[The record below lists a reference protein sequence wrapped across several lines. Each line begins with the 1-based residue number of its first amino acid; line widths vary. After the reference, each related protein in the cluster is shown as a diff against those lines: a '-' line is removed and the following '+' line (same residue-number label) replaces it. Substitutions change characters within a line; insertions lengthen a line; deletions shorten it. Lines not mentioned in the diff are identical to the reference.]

1 MLITVTMPSLNAAK
15 HISVAIN
22 SVLNQSFQD
31 WELLIIDGGSTD
43 DTFKIIKEVSD
54 DRVKLLICE
63 KPGIY
68 AAINYGNEKAE
79 GEFVINL
86 NTDDCFS
93 DNDVLNKYVG
103 SLDGATDVY
112 YSNIN
117 YVRGCGKNFL
127 HRSGNFSVQKV
138 LLGWLPP
145 HPSYLVRRD
154 ILIRNKFDERYRIAG
169 DYEWFL
175 RMSCYGQVRFR
186 YLDFTSVNF
195 KIGGISTDLL
205 TQFRSYREDQLAL
218 TKHFN
223 TLGVFIT
230 IFKKMRK
237 LRRKLWEF
245 MNV

>member
-1 MLITVTMPSLNAAK
+1 ML
-15 HISVAIN
+15 
-22 SVLNQSFQD
+22 
-31 WELLIIDGGSTD
+31 
-43 DTFKIIKEVSD
+43 
-54 DRVKLLICE
+54 
-63 KPGIY
+63 
-68 AAINYGNEKAE
+68 
-79 GEFVINL
+79 
-86 NTDDCFS
+86 
-93 DNDVLNKYVG
+93 
-103 SLDGATDVY
+103 
-112 YSNIN
+112 
-117 YVRGCGKNFL
+117 
-127 HRSGNFSVQKV
+127 
-138 LLGWLPP
+138 
-145 HPSYLVRRD
+145 
-154 ILIRNKFDERYRIAG
+154 LIRNKFDERYRIAG

-175 RMSCYGQVRFR
+175 RMSRYGQVRFR